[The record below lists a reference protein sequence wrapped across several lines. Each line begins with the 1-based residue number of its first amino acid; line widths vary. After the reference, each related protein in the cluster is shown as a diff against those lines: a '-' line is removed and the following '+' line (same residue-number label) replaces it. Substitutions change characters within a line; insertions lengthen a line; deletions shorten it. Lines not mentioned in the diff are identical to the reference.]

1 MQTNTQK
8 SEVNME
14 LSERAKQARRDY
26 MNAWRKRNK
35 DRLREYERRRWERV
49 AQKQDENTENGR

>member
-1 MQTNTQK
+1 
-8 SEVNME
+8 ME
-14 LSERAKQARRDY
+14 LSDKAKQARRDY

-49 AQKQDENTENGR
+49 AQKQGEEAVDNGGESNV